1 MDKRHKSL
9 KGKSIILLISLI
21 LTLCGAVGTTLAF
34 VISRTNQVENT
45 FNGSKVTVTVVE
57 EFPDAKVK
65 KNVQIENT
73 GDVDVY
79 IRVKLNF
86 TWISETDSNTV
97 YSTVPVENTDYT
109 ISYGDKVETTENT
122 VDSDPKWIKGN
133 DGFWYYTSPV
143 APSGKTEIL
152 IGECKL
158 TDDANIPDGYTL
170 SVNVIS
176 SAIQST
182 PVDAVESAWKVSV
195 NNGILSVAT
204 SEVDG

>member
-1 MDKRHKSL
+1 MDKKHKSS
-9 KGKSIILLISLI
+9 KGKSIILLVSLL
-21 LTLCGAVGTTLAF
+21 LTLCIAVGITLAY
-34 VISRTNQVENT
+34 VIDKTGQVENA
-45 FNGSKVTVTVVE
+45 FNGGNVTVTVVE
-57 EFPDAKVK
+57 EFPDSKVK
-65 KNVQIENT
+65 KDVQIENT

-86 TWISETDSNTV
+86 TWVSETDSSTV
-97 YSTVPVENTDYT
+97 YSTVPVENTDYVIT
-109 ISYGDKVETTENT
+109 YGDKVETAENP
-122 VDSDPKWIKGN
+122 VDTNPKWVKGD

-143 APSGKTEIL
+143 APKGKTEIL

-182 PVDAVESAWKVSV
+182 PAEAIESAWKVRV
-195 NNGILSVAT
+195 NDGILSVTA